1 MNPRP
6 AIAHRCYPTEHGHQ
20 HPSTYG
26 HLWLYRR
33 HRPYHLAWSACT
45 QVPVHN
51 MNLTRSIV
59 ADNVVY
65 RIETYYPPKSE
76 ALALDIST
84 TRKVCSND
92 HSPWRSWS
100 ACCHG
105 LSCGPLP
112 VGPRTAIR
120 PLKEIYHRED
130 ILIMLVV
137 SAISGNFFFS
147 WPENLLRLLMRWRW
161 VCILVLITY
170 LIHHF
175 LHRNFSAVLSDV
187 TRTIPS
193 WLVSL
198 GLLATTDHSEGSG
211 WRGDAILQDL
221 ILPAS
226 FYNSESMEDSQGTF
240 FPFCSHNISHLCI

>member
-65 RIETYYPPKSE
+65 RIETYYLPKSE

-130 ILIMLVV
+130 IPYNARSFGDIGELLLFLARELAPIAHAMEVSMHSRVNYLLNSSLSPQELFGVV
-137 SAISGNFFFS
+137 VRRYENDTFMAGFIGPFS
-147 WPENLLRLLMRWRW
+147 YDGSFRGLWMTWRRNTAGSYSSSQFLQLRVIGRSSRYLLSLLF
-161 VCILVLITY
+161 T
-170 LIHHF
+170 
-175 LHRNFSAVLSDV
+175 
-187 TRTIPS
+187 
-193 WLVSL
+193 
-198 GLLATTDHSEGSG
+198 
-211 WRGDAILQDL
+211 
-221 ILPAS
+221 
-226 FYNSESMEDSQGTF
+226 
-240 FPFCSHNISHLCI
+240 